1 MVYSAYIM
9 DDYDKP
15 IGVAAPVAYDVT
27 GLGKV
32 ALMLLGAVVIVA
44 ALGYAAW
51 RGIKKLRVW

>member
-15 IGVAAPVAYDVT
+15 IGVTEPVYTVT
-27 GLGKV
+27 NSGYI
-32 ALMLLGAVVIVA
+32 ALMLLGVVVIVA

-51 RGIKKLRVW
+51 RGIDKLRVW